1 MYKRGTPEKYLLYK
15 HALTLHKL
23 INSNDHNIE
32 FVALNLNVI
41 FTSRQTNFLTRKE
54 NKIRFGLNA
63 LANRFFILNNEIPL
77 TQFNSSLDTFKI
89 FCKSKFLCG

>member
-1 MYKRGTPEKYLLYK
+1 MYKRGTPEKYILYK
-15 HALTLHKL
+15 HALALQKL

-54 NKIRFGLNA
+54 NKIWVGLNA